1 MPMKTQQLLPEVL
14 EMDMRKWF
22 KEAQYGM
29 MAHWGLYSL
38 LGGEWNGKKSS
49 SYAEWIQANQRIP
62 MAEYDKLATAFNPVY
77 FNADQWI
84 RLAKECGMKYF
95 VTGGLDFRRF
105 SQYIPVP
112 VPLPDTHRSCSA
124 YQKHHHGSADR
135 PGNDKR
141 NPKPHPVKVP
151 AV

>member
-84 RLAKECGMKYF
+84 RLAKECGMNWQPN
-95 VTGGLDFRRF
+95 GGKNSRWNIR
-105 SQYIPVP
+105 VP
-112 VPLPDTHRSCSA
+112 EAPLSA
-124 YQKHHHGSADR
+124 LRAIS
-135 PGNDKR
+135 PEN
-141 NPKPHPVKVP
+141 
-151 AV
+151 

>member
-1 MPMKTQQLLPEVL
+1 MV
-14 EMDMRKWF
+14 

-62 MAEYDKLATAFNPVY
+62 MAEYDKLATSFNPVY

-95 VTGGLDFRRF
+95 VMT
-105 SQYIPVP
+105 S
-112 VPLPDTHRSCSA
+112 
-124 YQKHHHGSADR
+124 KHHDASPSSIPGPTASTWWMPR
-135 PGNDKR
+135 PL
-141 NPKPHPVKVP
+141 
-151 AV
+151 AATW

>member
-49 SYAEWIQANQRIP
+49 SHAEWIQATQRIP
-62 MAEYDKLATAFNPVY
+62 MAEYDKLARAFNPVDPAGKGMRDEI
-77 FNADQWI
+77 FRHDQQAPR
-84 RLAKECGMKYF
+84 RL
-95 VTGGLDFRRF
+95 R
-105 SQYIPVP
+105 
-112 VPLPDTHRSCSA
+112 PLPF
-124 YQKHHHGSADR
+124 QGR
-135 PGNDKR
+135 PLQRGGR
-141 NPKPHPVKVP
+141 HALWPRRGRRTGRGLL
-151 AV
+151 

>member
-49 SYAEWIQANQRIP
+49 SYAEWI
-62 MAEYDKLATAFNPVY
+62 
-77 FNADQWI
+77 
-84 RLAKECGMKYF
+84 
-95 VTGGLDFRRF
+95 
-105 SQYIPVP
+105 
-112 VPLPDTHRSCSA
+112 
-124 YQKHHHGSADR
+124 
-135 PGNDKR
+135 
-141 NPKPHPVKVP
+141 
-151 AV
+151 